1 MFSEL
6 TFKIMLKAAGAAV
19 AIWVLLS
26 LAIIALGG

>member
-6 TFKIMLKAAGAAV
+6 TFKIMLKAAGAVV

-26 LAIIALGG
+26 LVIIALGG

>member
-1 MFSEL
+1 
-6 TFKIMLKAAGAAV
+6 MLKAAGAAV

>member
-1 MFSEL
+1 MFREL

-19 AIWVLLS
+19 GIWIVLS